1 MKKLRL
7 KKTEL
12 RLVIGFLTLI
22 IAVLLVID
30 NFENIKDLID

>member
-1 MKKLRL
+1 MKKLIL

-22 IAVLLVID
+22 IAVLLII
-30 NFENIKDLID
+30 NNLENIKSLID